1 MRYLIL
7 ATKYLT
13 KWAEAKA
20 IKKADAKTTAI
31 FLFENIV
38 TRYGCPKVVV
48 SDQGSHFINDVITEF
63 IDIFSIKHRKSTP
76 YHPQTNGQTERTNQT
91 LVGILRRT
99 VLDSKRDWD
108 VKLPAALW
116 AYRTS
121 YKVTTRATPFSLM
134 YGVEAILPIEYEV
147 QSLRIAVDQR
157 LDLPE
162 SVVHRL
168 EWLEGMSEARR
179 TSVQHIEAIQLRRK
193 AKFDKKQKKRVF
205 KVDEWVL
212 LRDDRILDHPGK
224 LVLYGWVLT
233 S

>member
-1 MRYLIL
+1 M
-7 ATKYLT
+7 
-13 KWAEAKA
+13 
-20 IKKADAKTTAI
+20 
-31 FLFENIV
+31 
-38 TRYGCPKVVV
+38 
-48 SDQGSHFINDVITEF
+48 SDQGSHFINDVIAEF
-63 IDIFSIKHRKSTP
+63 MDIFSIKHRKSTP

-99 VLDSKRDWD
+99 VIDSKRDWD

-134 YGVEAILPIEYEV
+134 YGVEAILPIESEV

-168 EWLEGMSEARR
+168 EWC
-179 TSVQHIEAIQLRRK
+179 
-193 AKFDKKQKKRVF
+193 
-205 KVDEWVL
+205 
-212 LRDDRILDHPGK
+212 RDPPPSPSLISTFTCVYERLAS
-224 LVLYGWVLT
+224 LT
-233 S
+233 GGVHDDG